1 VVVRTILPPRTVLA
15 SVRRLGTSEET
26 GMNETPPGNAPAPW
40 PRRRSLLALAL
51 SLAAL
56 PVAGL
61 VSAQP
66 DDPRRA
72 RPQPNDRFVFVGG
85 AGKGRL
91 ITFADVPPAGP
102 PLTAFP
108 MDPATRVVR
117 DESRLNQVLLVR
129 LRPSDLA
136 GDTRARAAEGIVAYS
151 AVCTHTGCDSWDW
164 QAASST
170 IKCPCHFSEFDLKD
184 GARVLNGPATRRLP
198 ALPLKIVDG
207 VPVAAGGFVGRPGF
221 DTGGG

>member
-1 VVVRTILPPRTVLA
+1 VLTLALGVVV
-15 SVRRLGTSEET
+15 
-26 GMNETPPGNAPAPW
+26 
-40 PRRRSLLALAL
+40 
-51 SLAAL
+51 L
-56 PVAGL
+56 PVAG
-61 VSAQP
+61 VVGAQP

-72 RPQPNDRFVFVGG
+72 RPQANDRFVFAGG
-85 AGKGRL
+85 NGKGRV
-91 ITFADVPPAGP
+91 ITSAEVAPVGP

-129 LRPSDLA
+129 LRPNDLT

-164 QAASST
+164 QPASST

-207 VPVAAGGFVGRPGF
+207 NLAVAKPFTARVGVIPS
-221 DTGGG
+221 